1 MRSFALGLHGQSKI
15 EKGSARGD
23 RAQRLEAFCPA
34 MRRKGRLCLGAVRL
48 ASLALAIATIALC
61 GSEL

>member
-1 MRSFALGLHGQSKI
+1 MRIFAFGLLRRHENSK
-15 EKGSARGD
+15 AFAWGD

-48 ASLALAIATIALC
+48 ASLALAIATIVN
-61 GSEL
+61 